1 LPGRRAGTRPPDAFL
16 SGREAGS
23 REERPDM
30 LIDNADHRK
39 TVATGL
45 LIVLGL
51 FLLYLLRIFFLALFG
66 AYVFS
71 FMFSPVYV
79 WLKRKIGR
87 DEVAALLTVSLIL
100 VVALVPLL
108 TVCYVAFNQALT
120 LQDKFDPQDFSVLF
134 QRFSPKVRASLDATL
149 ERLTQN
155 FFTRLTE
162 ALPSVF
168 SAVSN
173 LVLSLFVMF
182 FVMYYIFINFH
193 YVVIRSTEYLPFRQ
207 SNAIWLVRQFEHI
220 SRAILVGQILIS
232 CLQGFLGGLGFV
244 IFGLAD
250 AVLWGIMMAVLSL
263 VPVVGTSLVWLPAG
277 VYLLAHRD
285 YYSGIGL
292 LLWGGIVVSHID
304 NFVRPRLGKRLGNI
318 NPIVMLLGA
327 FAGLQFFGIVGLV
340 VGPFLLAFFLLL
352 LQVYR
357 QEYLG
362 YPAPLGWA
370 DVLSTPPEE

>member
-1 LPGRRAGTRPPDAFL
+1 
-16 SGREAGS
+16 
-23 REERPDM
+23 M
-30 LIDNADHRK
+30 LIDNAEHRK
-39 TVATGL
+39 YVATGL
-45 LIVLGL
+45 LVVLGL

-71 FMFSPVYV
+71 FISAPVFV

-87 DEVAALLTVSLIL
+87 DEPAALLTVFL
-100 VVALVPLL
+100 VVVVVLAPLL
-108 TVCYVAFNQALT
+108 LTCYIAFNQALA
-120 LQDKFDPQDFSVLF
+120 LQDKFDPNDFSVLF
-134 QRFSPKVRASLDATL
+134 ERFSPKMRASLDLAL
-149 ERLTQN
+149 ERITQN
-155 FFTRLTE
+155 FFARVTE
-162 ALPSVF
+162 SIPSVF
-168 SAVSN
+168 SAVSS

-182 FVMYYIFINFH
+182 FVMYYIFMNYH
-193 YVVIRSTEYLPFRQ
+193 YVIIRSTEYLPFKQ

-220 SRAILVGQILIS
+220 SRAILAGQILIS
-232 CLQGFLGGLGFV
+232 CLQGFLGGVGFV
-244 IFGLAD
+244 IFGLPD
-250 AVLWGIMMAVLSL
+250 AVLWGIVMAVLSL

-285 YYSGIGL
+285 YYAGIGF
-292 LLWGGIVVSHID
+292 LLWGAIVVSHID
-304 NFVRPRLGKRLGNI
+304 NFVRPRLGKKLGNI

-362 YPAPLGWA
+362 HPARLGWA
-370 DVLSTPPEE
+370 EVLSAPPEE

>member
-1 LPGRRAGTRPPDAFL
+1 
-16 SGREAGS
+16 
-23 REERPDM
+23 M
-30 LIDNADHRK
+30 LIDNTEHRK
-39 TVATGL
+39 YVATGL

-71 FMFSPVYV
+71 FMFAPVYV
-79 WLKRKIGR
+79 WLKRKIGK
-87 DEVAALLTVSLIL
+87 DEIAALLTVLLIL
-100 VVALVPLL
+100 VVALGPLL
-108 TVCYVAFNQALT
+108 TLCYVAFNQAMT

-134 QRFSPKVRASLDATL
+134 ERFSPKVRASIDMTT

-168 SAVSN
+168 SAVSS
-173 LVLSLFVMF
+173 LVISLFVMF
-182 FVMYYIFINFH
+182 FVMYYIFMNFH

-207 SNAIWLVRQFEHI
+207 SNAIWLVRQFEYI
-220 SRAILVGQILIS
+220 SRAILIGQILVS
-232 CLQGFLGGLGFV
+232 CIQGFLGGIGFAL
-244 IFGLAD
+244 FGLPD

-277 VYLLAHRD
+277 LYLLVHRD

-304 NFVRPRLGKRLGNI
+304 NFIRPRLGKKLGNI

-362 YPAPLGWA
+362 YPVPLGWA

>member
-1 LPGRRAGTRPPDAFL
+1 MHVLTGRTRIPGAFW
-16 SGREAGS
+16 SGVESGFREK
-23 REERPDM
+23 RLDM
-30 LIDNADHRK
+30 LIDNAEHRK
-39 TVATGL
+39 YVATGL

-71 FMFSPVYV
+71 FMFAPVYV

-87 DEVAALLTVSLIL
+87 DKIAALLTVLLIL
-100 VVALVPLL
+100 VVALGPLL
-108 TVCYVAFNQALT
+108 TVCYIAFNQAMT
-120 LQDKFDPQDFSVLF
+120 LQDKFNPQDFSVLF
-134 QRFSPKVRASLDATL
+134 ERFSPKVRSTLDLTM

-155 FFTRLTE
+155 LFTRMTE
-162 ALPSVF
+162 ALPSLF
-168 SAVSN
+168 SAVSS

-182 FVMYYIFINFH
+182 FVMYYIFLNFH

-207 SNAIWLVRQFEHI
+207 SNSIWLVRQFEYI
-220 SRAILVGQILIS
+220 SRAILIGQILVS
-232 CLQGFLGGLGFV
+232 CIQGFLGGIGFV
-244 IFGLAD
+244 IFGLPD

-277 VYLLAHRD
+277 FYLLAHRD
-285 YYSGIGL
+285 YFSGIGL

-362 YPAPLGWA
+362 HPAPLGWA